1 MWKSGKLGAI
11 VFTKPLC
18 TQESKS
24 GRNNEEFHQNK
35 EILVIGLISFLEM
48 FEIVIMCKYHMIE
61 NISIAYFCSMSQV
74 SIESNTMVPCTSM
87 VLGELIMK
95 SSQVWHYN
103 PRLFSIVELCVG
115 QC

>member
-1 MWKSGKLGAI
+1 MWKSGKLGPLFSQNPFVHRTQNQVEI
-11 VFTKPLC
+11 MRNFTK
-18 TQESKS
+18 TK
-24 GRNNEEFHQNK
+24 K
-35 EILVIGLISFLEM
+35 ILVIALNYFLEI
-48 FEIVIMCKYHMIE
+48 FELVIMCKYHMIK